1 MGSAVTFLTEW
12 GYAAAAAL
20 FAALAIWVLRRRDGI
35 LQQHL
40 LVGALLLTAFWALCV
55 AMSGSLSMLAGTAE
69 SMRNAAWL
77 LFMLIVLRRGE
88 GRTSERPATVIAI
101 YTVLGILLMV
111 QWGVDLLPGR
121 LDPQDHTD
129 LIYGIFFVSM
139 ALRMMVAVGAL
150 VLVHNLYI
158 MSAPEAR
165 WGIRLPLAALAAM
178 WTYDLNLYTF
188 SYLTK
193 GDAVELYAARGF
205 AMALL
210 APVFALG
217 AHRNASWRLRL
228 SRTVTFQSLSL
239 VAIGIYLIVM
249 VLVATAAEAIGGPYA
264 RLAQIGFVFAMSV
277 AALVLLPSGKF
288 RAWFKVKIAKH
299 FFQHRYDYRN
309 EWMRFTDTIG
319 RPGRGAAPFY
329 ERAVKA
335 IADITESPA
344 GLLLLPCES
353 GGLSVQA
360 RWNWRDADVPAV
372 AMSALQMAKLE
383 ESGWIIELD
392 QERKAARDGQPVR
405 LPEWIVEESR
415 AWALVPLIHFE
426 RLAGAVLLAR
436 PVVGRD
442 LDWEDLDMLRVVG
455 RQVASYISEAQGQ
468 EALSEAQRFE
478 EFNRRFAF
486 IMHDI
491 KNVVSQLSLV
501 ARNAQRHAD
510 NPEFRADMVATLQES
525 VGKMNDMLARLSQH
539 NRARYEEPRAVPIR
553 PLVEAV
559 VQAKSRQ
566 HPVSISGD
574 TASSAMADPVRLEQ
588 ILGHLIQNAIDA
600 SVPAEP
606 VTVGLS
612 QQGIHLS
619 VEIID
624 RGCGMSAEFIRSQL
638 FKPFASSKEGGFG
651 IGAFEA
657 RALAAAM
664 NGRLEVESREGEG
677 SRFTLILPVAMQD
690 AENETDKTKE
700 RAA

>member
-1 MGSAVTFLTEW
+1 MSDASQFLIEW

-20 FAALAIWVLRRRDGI
+20 FAALAIWVLRRRDGV

-40 LVGALLLTAFWALCV
+40 LVAALLFTALWGLMG
-55 AMSGSLSMLAGTAE
+55 AMTGPFSLLSAMIENL
-69 SMRNAAWL
+69 RNTAWL
-77 LFMLIVLRRGE
+77 IFMFVVLRRGE
-88 GRTSERPATVIAI
+88 AHTSERPATVLAI
-101 YTVLGILLMV
+101 YTVLGIVLAL
-111 QWGVDLLPGR
+111 QSGIDLLPFY
-121 LDPQDHTD
+121 LDPKLHRE
-129 LIYGIFFVSM
+129 LLYGLFFVSM

-158 MSAPEAR
+158 SSAPEAR

-193 GDAVELYAARGF
+193 GDAGELYVMRGVV
-205 AMALL
+205 MALL
-210 APVFALG
+210 APIFALG
-217 AHRNASWRLRL
+217 AHRNASWKVRF
-228 SRTVTFQSLSL
+228 SRTITFQSLSL
-239 VAIGIYLIVM
+239 VAIGAYLIIM
-249 VLVATAAEAIGGPYA
+249 VLVATAAQAIGGPYA
-264 RLAQIGFVFAMSV
+264 RLVQISFVFAMSV
-277 AALVLLPSGKF
+277 AAMVLLPSGKF

-319 RPGRGAAPFY
+319 RPGKGAAPFY

-335 IADITESPA
+335 VADITESPA

-353 GGLSVQA
+353 GGMSVQA
-360 RWNWRDADVPAV
+360 RWNWREAEIPAIAMGAQQMV
-372 AMSALQMAKLE
+372 ALE

-392 QERKAARDGQPVR
+392 QERNFQGEGRPIR
-405 LPEWIVEESR
+405 LPEWMMLESR

-436 PVVGRD
+436 PLVGRE

-539 NRARYEEPRAVPIR
+539 NRARHEDPRAVAVR

-566 HPVSISGD
+566 HPMAINGD
-574 TASSAMADPVRLEQ
+574 VAVPVLADSARLEQ
-588 ILGHLIQNAIDA
+588 ILSHLIQNAIDA
-600 SVPAEP
+600 SEAAEP
-606 VTVGLS
+606 VMVGIRLRGVHVS
-612 QQGIHLS
+612 I
-619 VEIID
+619 EIVD
-624 RGCGMSAEFIRSQL
+624 RGCGMSAEFIRTQL

-690 AENETDKTKE
+690 GEKNSDDKE

>member
-1 MGSAVTFLTEW
+1 MDGFSHFLIQW

-20 FAALAIWVLRRRDGI
+20 FAALAIWVLRRREGV

-40 LVGALLLTAFWALCV
+40 MVAALLLTALW
-55 AMSGSLSMLAGTAE
+55 GLAGALTGPFSLFSALTE
-69 SMRNAAWL
+69 NLRNAAWL
-77 LFMLIVLRRGE
+77 LFMFVVLRLGE
-88 GRTSERPATVIAI
+88 AHTTDRPTTVVAI
-101 YTVLGILLMV
+101 YTVLGVVLTLQSGI
-111 QWGVDLLPGR
+111 DLLPAY
-121 LDPQDHTD
+121 LDPRLNRD
-129 LIYGIFFVSM
+129 LLYGFFFVSM
-139 ALRMMVAVGAL
+139 ALRMVAAVGAL
-150 VLVHNLYI
+150 VLVHNLYT

-188 SYLTK
+188 SYLTR
-193 GDAVELYAARGF
+193 GDASELYTMRGVV
-205 AMALL
+205 MALL
-210 APVFALG
+210 APILALG
-217 AHRNASWRLRL
+217 AHRNASWKLRL
-228 SRTVTFQSLSL
+228 SRTIAFQSLSL
-239 VAIGIYLIVM
+239 VAIGTYLVTM
-249 VLVATAAEAIGGPYA
+249 VLVATAANAMGGPYA
-264 RLAQIGFVFAMSV
+264 RLVQTGFVFVMSV
-277 AALVLLPSGKF
+277 GALVLLPSGKF
-288 RAWFKVKIAKH
+288 RAWFKVKITKH

-319 RPGRGAAPFY
+319 RPGKGAAPFY

-335 IADITESPA
+335 VADITESPA

-360 RWNWRDADVPAV
+360 RWNWREAEVPAI
-372 AMSALQMAKLE
+372 AMSAQQMVALE

-392 QERKAARDGQPVR
+392 QERRSGSENQPVR
-405 LPEWIVEESR
+405 LPDWMMREGR

-426 RLAGAVLLAR
+426 RLAGVVLLAR
-436 PVVGRD
+436 PLVGRE

-491 KNVVSQLSLV
+491 KNLVSQLSLV

-539 NRARYEEPRAVPIR
+539 NRARHEEPRAIAVR
-553 PLVEAV
+553 PLIEAV

-566 HPVSISGD
+566 HPVAATGD
-574 TASSAMADPVRLEQ
+574 MGARVLADPGRLEQ
-588 ILGHLIQNAIDA
+588 ILNHLVQNAIDA
-600 SVPAEP
+600 SAPSEP
-606 VTVGLS
+606 VIVAMRR
-612 QQGIHLS
+612 QGIHVS
-619 VEIID
+619 IEIMD
-624 RGCGMSAEFIRSQL
+624 RGCGMSAEFIRTQL
-638 FKPFASSKEGGFG
+638 FKPFASTKEGGFG

-690 AENETDKTKE
+690 DEMHSDHEE

>member
-1 MGSAVTFLTEW
+1 MGGILLFVAEW
-12 GYAAAAAL
+12 GHAAAAAL
-20 FAALAIWVLRRRDGI
+20 FAVLAIWVSRRKEPI

-40 LVGALLLTAFWALCV
+40 LVAALMLTGFAALAV
-55 AMSGSLSMLAGTAE
+55 SISGPISTLASMVESL
-69 SMRNAAWL
+69 RNMAWL
-77 LFMLIVLRRGE
+77 LFMFVMLRRGE
-88 GRTSERPATVIAI
+88 GRKTEHPAPVTAI
-101 YTVLGILLMV
+101 YMVLAGVLVV
-111 QWGVDLLPGR
+111 QMALELLPGGNNPDSDV
-121 LDPQDHTD
+121 LA
-129 LIYGIFFVSM
+129 GIFFVSLT
-139 ALRMMVAVGAL
+139 LRMMVAVGAL
-150 VLVHNLYI
+150 VLVHNLYT

-188 SYLTK
+188 SYLTR
-193 GDAVELYAARGF
+193 GDAGELYAMRGV

-217 AHRNASWRLRL
+217 AHRNASWKLRL

-239 VAIGIYLIVM
+239 VAIGAYLISM
-249 VLVATAAEAIGGPYA
+249 VLIVTVAQHVGGTYA
-264 RLAQIGFVFAMSV
+264 RLIQTSFIFGMSV
-277 AALVLLPSGKF
+277 AALVLLPSSQF
-288 RAWFKVKIAKH
+288 RAWFKVKVAKH

-309 EWMRFTDTIG
+309 EWMRFANTIG
-319 RPGRGAAPFY
+319 RPGKGAAPFY
-329 ERAVKA
+329 ERVVKA

-344 GLLLLPCES
+344 GLLLLPCDS
-353 GGLSVQA
+353 GGFSVQA
-360 RWNWRDADVPAV
+360 RWSWRDAEVPAV
-372 AMSALQMAKLE
+372 AMSAVQVAQLE

-392 QERKAARDGQPVR
+392 QQRSGDDEAQIR
-405 LPEWIVEESR
+405 LPDWMMAESR
-415 AWALVPLIHFE
+415 AWALVPLIHYE
-426 RLAGAVLLAR
+426 RLAGAVVLAR
-436 PVVGRD
+436 PLLDRQ

-491 KNVVSQLSLV
+491 KNLVSQLSLV

-510 NPEFRADMVATLQES
+510 NPQFRADMIATLQES

-539 NRARYEEPRAVPIR
+539 NRARYEEPRAIALR
-553 PLVEAV
+553 PLVDAV
-559 VQAKSRQ
+559 VQAKCRQ
-566 HPVSISGD
+566 HPVALTGD
-574 TASSAMADPVRLEQ
+574 VSAFAFADPVRLEQ
-588 ILGHLIQNAIDA
+588 ILSHLIQNAIDA
-600 SVPAEP
+600 SAPDEP
-606 VTVGLS
+606 VTVRLD
-612 QQGIHLS
+612 QQGVQII

-638 FKPFASSKEGGFG
+638 FKPFSSSKEGGFG

-657 RALAAAM
+657 RTLAAAM

-677 SRFTLILPVAMQD
+677 SRFTLILPVAMQN
-690 AENETDKTKE
+690 AELEPGSKE